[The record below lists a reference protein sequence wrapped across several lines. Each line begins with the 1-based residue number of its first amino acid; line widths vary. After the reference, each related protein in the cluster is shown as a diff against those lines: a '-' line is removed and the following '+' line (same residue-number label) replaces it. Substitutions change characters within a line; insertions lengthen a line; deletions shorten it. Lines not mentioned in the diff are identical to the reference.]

1 MALNIVK
8 DIDARVAAG
17 AAALIAPKEP
27 LDISRVC
34 HDPARMQ
41 RIYDIGRAA
50 GEEFVVRGS

>member
-1 MALNIVK
+1 MSLNIVK
-8 DIDARVAAG
+8 DIDSRVAAG

-41 RIYDIGRAA
+41 RISDIGRAA
-50 GEEFVVRGS
+50 GEEFVARGS